1 MWKTHPEP
9 ENPPDA
15 ALSSC
20 TWLLLSQQNLA
31 ALEGHLL
38 VQLGAFVVFREKLL
52 LAKILL
58 GCSCSTPG
66 H

>member
-1 MWKTHPEP
+1 MWKTHPDY
-9 ENPPDA
+9 ENPPHA

-20 TWLLLSQQNLA
+20 MWSLLSQQSLA
-31 ALEGHLL
+31 MLEGHLL
-38 VQLGAFVVFREKLL
+38 VQLGIFVVFQEKLL

-58 GCSCSTPG
+58 GCSCSIQE